1 MTEDFVCGLILA
13 MILSDKDILE
23 KIKKGEIKI
32 EPFDR
37 NCVQPSTVNLHLSSE
52 IRVFDNWQHGVV
64 DVKEKVDV
72 SRLIKI
78 KKEGFII
85 HPGEFL
91 LGSTVEKITLPNDI
105 AAKLEG
111 RSSLGRLGLV
121 VHATAGYVDPGF
133 SGWLTFELSNLSR
146 LPIRVYP
153 GMKIAQIC
161 FFQMSS
167 PVLRPYGSKGL
178 GSKYQ
183 GQKGPTASRAWM
195 DFKNERGKT

>member
-1 MTEDFVCGLILA
+1 
-13 MILSDKDILE
+13 MILSDRDILNR
-23 KIKKGEIKI
+23 IKKGEIKI
-32 EPFDR
+32 EPFDKKAL
-37 NCVQPSTVNLHLSSE
+37 QPSTVDLHLADKV
-52 IRVFDNWQHGVV
+52 RVFENWQIGVV
-64 DVKEKVDV
+64 DVSQKIDV
-72 SRLIKI
+72 SRVVKI
-78 KKEGFII
+78 DKKGFII

-91 LGSTVEKITLPNDI
+91 LGATVEKIALPADI

-146 LPIRVYP
+146 LPIRIYA

-167 PVLRPYGSKGL
+167 PVIHPYGSQKL

-183 GQKGPTASRAWM
+183 GQKGPTASRVWM
-195 DFKNERGKT
+195 DFKK

>member
-1 MTEDFVCGLILA
+1 

-32 EPFDR
+32 EPFYKE
-37 NCVQPSTVNLHLSSE
+37 CLQPSTVNLHLSSE
-52 IRVFDNWQHGVV
+52 VRVFENWQAGVV
-64 DVKEKVDV
+64 DVKEKVDI
-72 SRLIKI
+72 SRLVKI

-91 LGSTVEKITLPNDI
+91 LGSTLEKITLPNDI

-111 RSSLGRLGLV
+111 RSSLGRLGLIV
-121 VHATAGYVDPGF
+121 YATAGYVDPGF

-146 LPIRVYP
+146 LPIRIYP
-153 GMKIAQIC
+153 KMEIAQIC

-167 PVLRPYGSKGL
+167 SVLRPYGSKGL

-183 GQKGPTASRAWM
+183 GQRGPTASRIWM
-195 DFKNERGKT
+195 DYQKK

>member
-1 MTEDFVCGLILA
+1 LTEEFVCGLILA

-32 EPFDR
+32 DPFDKS
-37 NCVQPSTVNLHLSSE
+37 CVQPSTVDLHLGGE
-52 IRVFDNWQHGVV
+52 VRVFDSWQTGVV
-64 DVKEKVDV
+64 DVCQKVDV
-72 SRLIKI
+72 SRVVKI

-91 LGSTVEKITLPNDI
+91 LGSTVEKIALPNNI

-167 PVLRPYGSKGL
+167 PVLHPYGSKKL

-195 DFKNERGKT
+195 DFRNERSKT